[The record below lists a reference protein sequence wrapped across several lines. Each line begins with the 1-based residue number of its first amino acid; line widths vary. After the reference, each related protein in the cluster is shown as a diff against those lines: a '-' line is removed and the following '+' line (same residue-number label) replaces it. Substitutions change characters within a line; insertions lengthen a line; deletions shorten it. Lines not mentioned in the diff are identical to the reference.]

1 MTTPPPPLRGIRVLD
16 LCRLLPGPY
25 ATWLLGS
32 MGAEVL
38 KVEDTG
44 VGDYARNMPPMI
56 DDVSAMFHVLNRG
69 KRSLSLDLK
78 CEEGRAL
85 LLRMVQGFDV
95 VIEQFR
101 PGVMERLGIGYE
113 TLREANKDIIL
124 CSITGYGQDGPFASQ
139 AGHDLNYQALAGTLW
154 MEGAADGPPSVP
166 GMPTGDLYGA
176 MAAVSSVVAALLRRE
191 RSGGGEWIDISIS
204 DIVASVGAPLL
215 AAATQQ
221 AEPMPG
227 RGEGILNG
235 GLAQYSTYRT
245 LDDRYLAVAALEPKF
260 MMRFAELV
268 GHPEWLQV
276 IPLPG
281 AHQEPLREEIAE
293 VIAGRTRDEWVEL
306 LKDVDCCV
314 TPVLDPREA
323 ATHPHFTFRGLAAS
337 APKGQGSACWVD
349 TPLGQGNGTKAPMQG
364 EHSDEILSELG
375 IDGADIA
382 ALRQRQVIR

>member
-1 MTTPPPPLRGIRVLD
+1 MLD

-32 MGAEVL
+32 MGAEVI

-56 DDVSAMFHVLNRG
+56 GDVSAMFHVLNRG
-69 KRSLSLDLK
+69 KRSLSIDLK
-78 CEEGRAL
+78 CDEGRAL
-85 LLRMVQGFDV
+85 LLRMVKDFDV

-101 PGVMERLGIGYE
+101 PGVLERLGIGYE
-113 TLREANKDIIL
+113 TLREANEDIIL
-124 CSITGYGQDGPFASQ
+124 CSVTGYGQTGPLASQ

-204 DIVASVGAPLL
+204 DVVASVGAPLL

-221 AEPMPG
+221 AGNMPG
-227 RGEGILNG
+227 RGEGVLNG

-245 LDDRYLAVAALEPKF
+245 LDGRYLAVAALEPKF

-276 IPLPG
+276 VPLPG
-281 AHQEPLREEIAE
+281 AHQTPLRQEIAE
-293 VIAGRTRDEWVEL
+293 VIATRTRDEWVEL
-306 LKDVDCCV
+306 LKDTDCCV
-314 TPVLDPREA
+314 SPVLDPGEA
-323 ATHPHFTFRGLAAS
+323 ASHPHFTFRGLTAG
-337 APKGQGSACWVD
+337 APKGQGTACWVE
-349 TPLGQGNGTKAPMQG
+349 TPLGQENAGKAPMQG
-364 EHSDEILSELG
+364 EHSAEILSELG
-375 IDGADIA
+375 LEEADIA
-382 ALRQRQVIR
+382 TLKQAGVIR